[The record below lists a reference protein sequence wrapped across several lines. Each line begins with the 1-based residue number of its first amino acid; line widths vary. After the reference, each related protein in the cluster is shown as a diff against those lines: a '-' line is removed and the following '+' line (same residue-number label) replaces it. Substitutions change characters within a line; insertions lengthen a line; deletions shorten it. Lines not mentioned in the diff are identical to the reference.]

1 MSSHARSLV
10 SAALTGALLACLPG
24 GAVLRPEPAGPPAG
38 LPRTATTQQTDPAT
52 ARPNCAAY
60 CRAVTASC
68 TGLFTQYASEEK
80 CLERCRREGWALGR
94 AGDTKGD
101 SVGCRAEWASRA
113 ASDPAGSCAHA
124 GVASPMCVVGEP
136 LPTVPP
142 LDPAATQVIGLYDG
156 GDAQGWEAAGR
167 RARKEI
173 LGERVRKALAARGLT
188 LAIRDLR
195 DGPPD
200 DAETARSRAIVTALY
215 DSTLQGARGYLL
227 WLRANMEAGRKVLIL
242 NDLGAF
248 LEPGSPGGIGNEW
261 VNLVFEA
268 LGVEYRGS
276 WTENGRVL
284 RTTFA
289 DPTLFRRGRV
299 PKASAAGHYYRFVRT
314 GDDLAVFLEVERTD
328 IPDSASPVVFAARR
342 GGLALARYYED
353 VDGREHVDLPKL
365 LEWVIPTR

>member
-1 MSSHARSLV
+1 MSKHAR
-10 SAALTGALLACLPG
+10 APIATALAGALLSCLPG
-24 GAVLRPEPAGPPAG
+24 GAVLRPEPSGPPAG
-38 LPRTATTQQTDPAT
+38 LPRIAPARQPNPAD
-52 ARPNCAAY
+52 ARPSYAAY
-60 CRAVTASC
+60 CRTVAAGC
-68 TGLFTQYASEEK
+68 TGLFAQYASEEK

-113 ASDPAGSCAHA
+113 ATDPAGSCAHA

-142 LDPAATQVIGLYDG
+142 LDPAATQVLGLYDG

-195 DGPPD
+195 DGTPD
-200 DAETARSRAIVTALY
+200 DDETARSRAIVTALC
-215 DSTLQGARGYLL
+215 DATLPGARGYLL
-227 WLRANMEAGRKVLIL
+227 WLRANMEAGRKVMIL

-261 VNLVFEA
+261 VNLVFEP

-284 RTTFA
+284 RTTRA
-289 DPTLFRRGRV
+289 DPTLFLRGRV

-328 IPDSASPVVFAARR
+328 IPDSASPVVFAGRR
-342 GGLALARYYED
+342 GGFALARYYED
-353 VDGREHVDLPKL
+353 VDGREHVDLSKL
-365 LEWVIPTR
+365 LEVVIPSR